1 MAWKLR
7 FVRKLQQTG
16 GTAAPNVGFEKI
28 QNVKQMHFFLDKSE
42 FGVETEKLKLLDY
55 EKKIFFFPSRNES
68 KSYCTLVPKHTN
80 HVLLRVTINDPRV
93 IIHNGFHC

>member
-28 QNVKQMHFFLDKSE
+28 QNVKQMHFFLDKSK

-55 EKKIFFFPSRNES
+55 EKKIYFFFRLVMSPKVTAPSFPS
-68 KSYCTLVPKHTN
+68 TQITFY
-80 HVLLRVTINDPRV
+80 
-93 IIHNGFHC
+93 